1 MKTTANNEEGTG
13 SSFQLN
19 PPAKEVRYYAK
30 YGGTKEDI
38 YENSHIISVKIQIDG
53 IEFFTQTN
61 IPISITKR

>member
-1 MKTTANNEEGTG
+1 MKTTANIEEGTD
-13 SSFQLN
+13 FLFDLN

-38 YENSHIISVKIQIDG
+38 YKNSHIISVKIQIDG

-61 IPISITKR
+61 IPSSITKR